1 VVGVPAIPAS
11 TIADSPIGKS
21 IVAHK
26 EWRLIET
33 RKLTFFSA
41 SFMLLLQNYPFHT
54 LANQPEAAYRFAAAI
69 TGLDEAMTNYKSLRP
84 IRDAAIAWL
93 ESCGTRC

>member
-1 VVGVPAIPAS
+1 
-11 TIADSPIGKS
+11 
-21 IVAHK
+21 
-26 EWRLIET
+26 
-33 RKLTFFSA
+33 
-41 SFMLLLQNYPFHT
+41 MLLLQNYPFHT
-54 LANQPEAAYRFAAAI
+54 LANQPEAAYRLAAAI